1 MSYNADRIRR
11 LIHETATG
19 GDDDLIASFTRLA
32 DSIESYTATVIRFVE
47 AVDQSFVLQEQLTA
61 ELRDDLH
68 AVVNRVEN
76 LAQAAALR
84 SDLDD
89 LRLEV
94 LDRTA
99 TPEDDRAA

>member
-1 MSYNADRIRR
+1 MSYNADRMRR

-19 GDDDLIASFTRLA
+19 GDDDLLASFAGLA
-32 DSIESYTATVIRFVE
+32 DSLESYHETVNRLVD
-47 AVDQSFVLQEQLTA
+47 AVDQSFARQERLTA

-94 LDRTA
+94 LDARGHDA
-99 TPEDDRAA
+99 